1 MTFIPAEGD
10 WTRGDSRILPLLHPN
25 LKAIGGTGFS
35 RCGSSKARRYTY
47 RPTPGV
53 ARALPIL
60 AAALALIA
68 SAPLQARIVKIAI
81 TSRAPAFNNQPFGA
95 VGAFEKIKG
104 IASGEIDPKDRR
116 NAVITDIQL
125 APKNAKGLVEYR
137 TNFTLIKPVDMTKSA
152 GVLFYN
158 IVNRGGHQGTTTLG
172 VGGDPGDGF
181 LYKMG
186 EAVLWSGWQG
196 DIPLLTDGSD
206 REGIELPIA
215 HGVTGPVWDRI
226 TAASGNTQSLPGAA
240 GRTPATLDTSKA
252 HLISAVSETP
262 EGVKSGVVTI
272 PATDWAFA
280 DCRTTPFPGTPD
292 PARICLKS
300 GFNPALLYEIVYTAK
315 DPYVLG
321 VGMAGMR
328 DIVSFFR
335 YTAKDDA
342 GTPNPLFGAIPHV
355 IGMGDSQSGRFGK
368 NFLNL
373 GFNEDENGKMVW
385 DGFNARIAGMEGGF
399 NIRFARPGEMA
410 EMYNPG
416 ADGPLWWGDYADQ
429 VRDRPA
435 WGLLHRCTATNTCP
449 KITETYGG
457 PEYWY
462 SHGTV
467 GISGTTGKEDLP
479 LPANVRRY
487 YQPGTPHGGGR
498 GGFALGAAS
507 KDPNS
512 LATNPNPEKETDR
525 ALYVALVDWVVKNV
539 EPPPSV
545 YPHLGNGT
553 LVPANSVAIGWPN
566 IPNTPKP
573 DGVVNPVLDY
583 DYGPEFRYNDES
595 GVITNVPPT
604 IKRVIPTLVP
614 NVDADG
620 NEMGGL
626 PSLLQR
632 VPLGTYTGWNP
643 IPSGPLKGRQNSLV
657 AGYIPFAKT
666 KAERLA
672 SGDPRL
678 SIEERYPD
686 AATYYASAVKQ
697 ANDLVRQRLLL
708 PEDAVR
714 LLNQMVTEM
723 EASKLLQRN

>member
-1 MTFIPAEGD
+1 MKPAVALFAVTLCLTAPG
-10 WTRGDSRILPLLHPN
+10 LLH
-25 LKAIGGTGFS
+25 
-35 RCGSSKARRYTY
+35 
-47 RPTPGV
+47 
-53 ARALPIL
+53 
-60 AAALALIA
+60 
-68 SAPLQARIVKIAI
+68 ARITKITI
-81 TSRAPAFNNQPFGA
+81 TSRVAAFNGQQFGTA
-95 VGAFEKIKG
+95 GQFEKIKG
-104 IASGEIDPKDRR
+104 IANGEIDPKDRR
-116 NAVITDIQL
+116 NALITDIQF

-137 TNFTLIKPVDMTKSA
+137 TNFTLIKPVDITKSA

-158 IVNRGGHQGTTTLG
+158 IVNRGGHQGTSTFH

-181 LYKMG
+181 LYKLG

-196 DIPLLTDGSD
+196 DIPLVTDGSD
-206 REGIELPIA
+206 REGIEVPVA
-215 HGVTGPVWDRI
+215 RNPDGSPVTSPVWDRI
-226 TAASGNTQSLPGAA
+226 MAATGNTQSLPGAV
-240 GRTPATLDTSKA
+240 GRAPATLDTAKA
-252 HLISAVSETP
+252 RLISEVSETP
-262 EGVKSGVVTI
+262 EGAKTGVIAI
-272 PATDWAFA
+272 PSTDWAFA

-292 PARICLKS
+292 PTRICLKK
-300 GFNPALLYEIVYTAK
+300 GFDPALLYEVVYTAK
-315 DPYVLG
+315 DPFVLG
-321 VGMAGMR
+321 VGMAATR

-335 YTAKDDA
+335 YTEKDDA
-342 GTPNPLFGAIPHV
+342 GTANPLFGAIPHV

-373 GFNEDENGKMVW
+373 GFNEDESGKIVW

-399 NIRFARPGEMA
+399 NIRFAKPGDMA

-435 WGLLHRCTATNTCP
+435 WGLLHRCKASNTCP

-467 GISGTTGKEDLP
+467 GISGTTGKDDIP
-479 LPANVRRY
+479 LPDNVRRY
-487 YQPGTPHGGGR
+487 YHPGTPHGGGR
-498 GGFALGAAS
+498 GGFALGAAAANAS
-507 KDPNS
+507 A

-539 EPPPSV
+539 DPPPSV
-545 YPHLGNGT
+545 YPRVTNGT
-553 LVPANSVAIGWPN
+553 LVPANSAAIRWPA
-566 IPNTPKP
+566 IPNAPKP

-595 GVITNVPPT
+595 GIITNVPPT
-604 IKRVIPTLVP
+604 IRHVIPTLVP
-614 NVDADG
+614 RVDADG
-620 NEMGGL
+620 NEMGGV

-632 VPLGTYTGWNP
+632 VPLGTYTGWSP

-666 KAERLA
+666 KAERVA

-686 AATYYASAVKQ
+686 AASYYSNALKQ
-697 ANDLVRQRLLL
+697 ANTLVQQRFLL

-714 LLNQMVTEM
+714 LLNQVVTDI
-723 EASKLLQRN
+723 EASKLFQK